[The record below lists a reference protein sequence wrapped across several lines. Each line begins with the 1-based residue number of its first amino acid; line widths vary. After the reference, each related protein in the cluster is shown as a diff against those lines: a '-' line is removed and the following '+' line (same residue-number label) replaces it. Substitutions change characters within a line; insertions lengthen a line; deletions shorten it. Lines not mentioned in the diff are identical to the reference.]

1 MGIDFLLYNVQSPI
15 NVGQILRT
23 ADVYG
28 MTVYCCDGAGIFD
41 DADKRRVVADFACGA
56 FERTPPILVPP
67 EALPALLAAGRRNI
81 ATTVDGRGR
90 ELQRFAFH
98 EGDLVILGNEYR
110 GIDDGVTARCQA
122 RLTIPMLP
130 GERPKPRSW
139 SPIAPEACAV
149 ATDGVPCLNVGAAAA
164 IIAYQSYLVEPARP
178 SAFADEDTRRIRRAG

>member
-28 MTVYCCDGAGIFD
+28 VTVHCCDGARIFD
-41 DADKRRVVADFACGA
+41 DAVKLRVVEDFACGA
-56 FERTPPILVPP
+56 LERNPPILVRPD
-67 EALPALLAAGRRNI
+67 ALPALLGSGRRSI

-90 ELQRFAFH
+90 ALQRFTFH

-110 GIDDGVTARCQA
+110 GIDESVMARCQA

-139 SPIAPEACAV
+139 SPIVPEGGAV
-149 ATDGVPCLNVGAAAA
+149 AADGGPCLNVGAAAA

-178 SAFADEDTRRIRRAG
+178 NAYDDEDTRRIRRAG